1 MILKCALA
9 AVAAGDVASVL
20 ISQGPAQGVQARALT
35 AKLQAKDVAVLI
47 EGDCDLALAVKA
59 DGVLVAAADVAKA
72 ATRLS
77 PDAIT
82 GARCNS
88 RHDAMSA
95 GEAGAQF
102 IAFSGLGL
110 IAWWA
115 DIFEIPAVS
124 LIPGAIDTGAA
135 FERPDDKMWQSPQI
149 ASTIVKASP

>member
-1 MILKCALA
+1 MDQLSRVRNWIEL
-9 AVAAGDVASVL
+9 D
-20 ISQGPAQGVQARALT
+20 QGSFS
-35 AKLQAKDVAVLI
+35 
-47 EGDCDLALAVKA
+47 
-59 DGVLVAAADVAKA
+59 VAKA

-124 LIPGAIDTGAA
+124 LIPGATGTGAA
-135 FERPDDKMWQSPQI
+135 FERPDDKMWQSPQF